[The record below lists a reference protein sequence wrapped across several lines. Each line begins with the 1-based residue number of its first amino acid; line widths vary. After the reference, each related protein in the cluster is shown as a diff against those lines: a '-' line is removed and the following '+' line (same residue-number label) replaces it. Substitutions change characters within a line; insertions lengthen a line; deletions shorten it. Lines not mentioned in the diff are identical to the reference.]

1 LKVEVNQLI
10 KDSIDFEQKWGY
22 SQFAFALI
30 TIIKPAKEEGRT
42 PPALALNLC
51 SRFQ

>member
-1 LKVEVNQLI
+1 MNQLI

-22 SQFAFALI
+22 SQFAFALT
-30 TIIKPAKEEGRT
+30 TIIKHVKEEGRT

-51 SRFQ
+51 SRF